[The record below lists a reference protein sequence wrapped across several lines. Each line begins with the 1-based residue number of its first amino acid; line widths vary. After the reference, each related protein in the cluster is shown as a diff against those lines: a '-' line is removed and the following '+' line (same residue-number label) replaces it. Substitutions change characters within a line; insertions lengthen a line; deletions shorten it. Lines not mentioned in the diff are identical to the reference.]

1 MRLDI
6 QFLSSPNLHIF
17 VWRQFMRLM
26 YPFILKVGVGKG
38 WLEKWDK
45 LIAKIWNK
53 LINIIFIDREGIKMV
68 AKVEQTNCEDMKQK
82 LININSNTS
91 EKEDNTASLSNAGS
105 LNYT

>member
-1 MRLDI
+1 
-6 QFLSSPNLHIF
+6 
-17 VWRQFMRLM
+17 M

-45 LIAKIWNK
+45 VIAKIWNK
-53 LINIIFIDREGIKMV
+53 LNNIIFIDSGEGIEVV

-91 EKEDNTASLSNAGS
+91 EKQDNTASLSNAGS
-105 LNYT
+105 LNYTDR